1 MTVNTS
7 RFIPKT
13 KAKKVLRDT
22 EIKTAVKFVQ
32 NNKYKI
38 VLVKTEVFPFT
49 MTHICKTKIDN
60 KQTPLIW
67 MISLLDRIARI
78 HKNEQLFNYNPITSK
93 LPFTPAKKESYTKT
107 DKDGKIVPGIPF
119 PVSLNE
125 ELTIKD
131 YQKYLH
137 EELDSFISSHKLDSN
152 YKSIIGILN
161 THKLF
166 GQTFIDFESE
176 TKLLKAI
183 LELSKNHIIIM
194 ANPMNTYDLPP
205 TEVLPRVHFLKSK
218 NIPPTPY
225 NTAHVST
232 QDVADKIIGNSVLII
247 LKGLK

>member
-78 HKNEQLFNYNPITSK
+78 HKNEQRSNDNPRK
-93 LPFTPAKKESYTKT
+93 C
-107 DKDGKIVPGIPF
+107 
-119 PVSLNE
+119 
-125 ELTIKD
+125 
-131 YQKYLH
+131 
-137 EELDSFISSHKLDSN
+137 
-152 YKSIIGILN
+152 
-161 THKLF
+161 
-166 GQTFIDFESE
+166 
-176 TKLLKAI
+176 
-183 LELSKNHIIIM
+183 
-194 ANPMNTYDLPP
+194 
-205 TEVLPRVHFLKSK
+205 
-218 NIPPTPY
+218 
-225 NTAHVST
+225 
-232 QDVADKIIGNSVLII
+232 
-247 LKGLK
+247 